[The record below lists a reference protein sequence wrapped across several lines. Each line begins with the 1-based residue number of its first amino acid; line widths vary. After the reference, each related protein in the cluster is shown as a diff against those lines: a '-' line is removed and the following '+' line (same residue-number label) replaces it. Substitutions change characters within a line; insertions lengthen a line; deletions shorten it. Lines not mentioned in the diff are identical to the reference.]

1 VQELLE
7 KFMAA
12 LRSAREEAEAAH
24 AAAVAKMN
32 AQHAQSAPAPGPS
45 LLSALD
51 AGVDDDELDDDDEF
65 VEANERAVRQA
76 VRHVMYAHGD
86 APRPRAACVRRL
98 VAALT
103 QFVETVGGAALVEHG
118 GSLDVKASNTSLRR
132 RFPRQWDELKQMEKM
147 RKVEREASNDVEE
160 EELLDDDGAGDAA
173 ADDGATTTVSIDMRA
188 FQDRRTRQMSV
199 VDYDDFAATRQKATF
214 GTPQFARWGSAALR
228 LAAPRKVDK
237 NHPLRFLGRVATEW
251 LSRWV
256 EAANRKA
263 HGGALQVPGAPL
275 ALEHYDG
282 GEPSVAE
289 LSAYSAAASSRP
301 TPPPQPL
308 AVR

>member
-1 VQELLE
+1 MLEQQEGAGAAPLASLEGLAKVQELLE

-65 VEANERAVRQA
+65 MEANERAVRQA

-103 QFVETVGGAALVEHG
+103 QFVETVGGAALVENG
-118 GSLDVKASNTSLRR
+118 GSVDVKASNTSLRR

-160 EELLDDDGAGDAA
+160 EELLDDDGP
-173 ADDGATTTVSIDMRA
+173 
-188 FQDRRTRQMSV
+188 
-199 VDYDDFAATRQKATF
+199 ATR
-214 GTPQFARWGSAALR
+214 
-228 LAAPRKVDK
+228 
-237 NHPLRFLGRVATEW
+237 
-251 LSRWV
+251 
-256 EAANRKA
+256 
-263 HGGALQVPGAPL
+263 
-275 ALEHYDG
+275 
-282 GEPSVAE
+282 
-289 LSAYSAAASSRP
+289 RP
-301 TPPPQPL
+301 TTARPPRSRSTC
-308 AVR
+308 ARSRTGGRGR

>member
-1 VQELLE
+1 
-7 KFMAA
+7 
-12 LRSAREEAEAAH
+12 
-24 AAAVAKMN
+24 MN

-65 VEANERAVRQA
+65 MEANERAVRQA

-103 QFVETVGGAALVEHG
+103 QFVETVGGAALVENG
-118 GSLDVKASNTSLRR
+118 GALDVKASNTSLRR

-160 EELLDDDGAGDAA
+160 EELLDDDGPGDAA
-173 ADDGATTTVSIDMRA
+173 ADDGATTAVSIDMRA

-228 LAAPRKVDK
+228 LAAPR
-237 NHPLRFLGRVATEW
+237 RSTRTT
-251 LSRWV
+251 
-256 EAANRKA
+256 
-263 HGGALQVPGAPL
+263 L
-275 ALEHYDG
+275 A
-282 GEPSVAE
+282 S
-289 LSAYSAAASSRP
+289 SAASPPSGSAAGSRP
-301 TPPPQPL
+301 PTARPAAPFRCRVRRSPSSTTMAASGVSCRPIPPPPRAGL
-308 AVR
+308 LRRRSHSP